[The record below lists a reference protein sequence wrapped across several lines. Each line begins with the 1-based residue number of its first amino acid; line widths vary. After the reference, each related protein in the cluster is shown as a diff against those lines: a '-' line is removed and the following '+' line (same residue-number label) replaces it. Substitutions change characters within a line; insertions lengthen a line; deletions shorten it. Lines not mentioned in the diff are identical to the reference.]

1 MRFNDKVA
9 LVTGGSEGLGKGIA
23 EEFAREGAR
32 VVINGRNPDKL
43 AQAVADVRAAAGV
56 GADRVI
62 GIAADIG
69 DSAGVAAMFKQAVDT
84 FGTLDILINNAAL
97 TPSDAESA
105 KARIEFMQMATT
117 PIPKHSLKVTSQ
129 MSDER
134 WLQMINTNLN
144 GLFYCTREA
153 LRIME
158 PKAYGKIVNIGS
170 IAGISG
176 ISAHSPHYSASKGGM
191 VAFTKS
197 VAVEV
202 AGAGINVNCIA
213 AGGVATHV
221 WDQLVERG
229 GDALKA
235 QLMQLIPAGRMGSIE
250 EFASLA
256 LYLASDDAGYLMGQ
270 IISPNGGMVT

>member
-1 MRFNDKVA
+1 LA
-9 LVTGGSEGLGKGIA
+9 
-23 EEFAREGAR
+23 FAREGAR

-43 AQAVADVRAAAGV
+43 AQAVEDVRAAAGV

-69 DSAGVAAMFKQAVDT
+69 DSAGVAAMFKQSVDT

-105 KARIEFMQMATT
+105 KARIEFMKMATT

>member
-1 MRFNDKVA
+1 MRFDGKVA
-9 LVTGGSEGLGKGIA
+9 LVTGGSEGLGKGIGLA
-23 EEFAREGAR
+23 FAREGAR

-43 AQAVADVRAAAGV
+43 AQAVEDVRAAAGV

-105 KARIEFMQMATT
+105 RARIEFMQMATT

>member
-9 LVTGGSEGLGKGIA
+9 LVTGGSEGLGKGIGLA
-23 EEFAREGAR
+23 FAREGAR

-43 AQAVADVRAAAGV
+43 AQAVEDVRAAAGV

-69 DSAGVAAMFKQAVDT
+69 DSAGVAAMFKQSVDT

-105 KARIEFMQMATT
+105 KARIEFMKMATT

>member
-1 MRFNDKVA
+1 MRFDGKVA
-9 LVTGGSEGLGKGIA
+9 LVTGGSEGLGKGIGLA
-23 EEFAREGAR
+23 FAREGAR

-43 AQAVADVRAAAGV
+43 AQAVEDVRAAAAV

-105 KARIEFMQMATT
+105 RARIEFMQMATT

>member
-1 MRFNDKVA
+1 MRFDGKVA
-9 LVTGGSEGLGKGIA
+9 LVTGGSEGLGKGIGLA
-23 EEFAREGAR
+23 FAREGAR

-43 AQAVADVRAAAGV
+43 AQAVEDVRAAAGV

-256 LYLASDDAGYLMGQ
+256 LYLASDAAGYLMGQ